1 MLKEITLRVVEAYH
15 RDAGRGIARIDMD
28 AMKELGLVSGDII
41 EIAGKSKASA
51 VVWPAYNED
60 RGLGIIRIDGN
71 IRSNAHVGIDDK
83 VVVRKA
89 EAHPAAKITIA
100 PTQPVRIV
108 GGEDYLRRYL
118 EGRPV
123 QKGESLRVEMLGNP
137 LTFVIT
143 ATQPSGVVIAG
154 KDTQIALKEKVP
166 AGTERAVSDVTYED
180 IGGLKREL
188 GLVREMIELPLR
200 HPELFQK
207 LGIDPPKGVLLHGPP
222 GTGKTLMAK
231 AVANETDAY
240 FITISGP
247 EIMSKFYGESEQH
260 LREIFKEAS
269 ENAPAILFID
279 ELDAIAPKRSEVT
292 GEVERRVVAQL
303 LALMDGLE
311 ARGQVV
317 VIAATNRPEGIDP
330 ALRRGGR
337 FDREIEIGVPDR
349 TGRLQILHVHTRG
362 MPLSEDVNLEDLAK
376 ITHGFVGA
384 DLSTLCKE
392 AAMRALRNILP
403 DIDIEGEIPQE
414 IIDKL
419 QVDAEDFYDVLKN
432 IEPSALREV
441 YVEAPNVKWEDIGG
455 LEAAKQELREAV
467 EWPIKYPETFEAI
480 HTKPP
485 KGVLLFG
492 PPGTGK
498 TLLAKAVAN
507 ESEANFISIK
517 GPELLSKWVGES
529 EKGVRETFRRAKQS
543 APTIVLFD
551 EIDAIA
557 PTRGTGFDSHVTERV
572 VSQLL
577 TELDGLEELK
587 DVVVI
592 GATNRPDL
600 VDVALLRPGRL
611 DRLVYLPPPNA
622 SSREQIFKIHL
633 KEKPIADD
641 VDITQLAKDTEG
653 YVGADIETVCREA
666 AMLALRDF
674 IRSDMTVGQVN
685 ENVKSIKITRDHLYA
700 AINRVKPTAS
710 LDVLKQYEKI
720 AGEFARFSVTEPEVP
735 TEKMAKPEYAGYA

>member
-1 MLKEITLRVVEAYH
+1 MAEEVTLRVVEAYH
-15 RDAGRGIARIDMD
+15 RDAGRGIARLDMD
-28 AMKELGLVSGDII
+28 TMRELGLVSGDII
-41 EIAGKSKASA
+41 EIVGRSKAAA
-51 VVWPAYNED
+51 VVWPAYPED
-60 RGLGIIRIDGN
+60 RGLGIIRIDGSM
-71 IRSNAHVGIDDK
+71 RGNAHVGIDDK

-89 EAHPAAKITIA
+89 KANAATKVTLA

-108 GGEDYLRRYL
+108 GGEEYLMRFL
-118 EGRPV
+118 EGRPI
-123 QKGESLRVEMLGNP
+123 QKGETLRVEMLGNP
-137 LTFVIT
+137 MTFVIT
-143 ATQPSGVVIAG
+143 STQPTGIVIAG
-154 KDTQIALKEKVP
+154 KNTQVTLKEKPTTVP
-166 AGTERAVSDVTYED
+166 EGSVSHVTYED

-207 LGIDPPKGVLLHGPP
+207 LGIDPPKGVLLYGPP

-240 FITISGP
+240 FINISGP

-260 LREIFKEAS
+260 LRELFKEGS
-269 ENAPAILFID
+269 DNTPAIIFID
-279 ELDAIAPKRSEVT
+279 EIDAIAPKRSEVT

-303 LALMDGLE
+303 LSLMDGLE

-330 ALRRGGR
+330 ALRRPGR
-337 FDREIEIGVPDR
+337 FDREIEIGVPDAG
-349 TGRLQILHVHTRG
+349 GRLQILQVHTRG
-362 MPLSEDVNLEDLAK
+362 MPIAQNVNLDELART
-376 ITHGFVGA
+376 THGFVGA
-384 DLSTLCKE
+384 DLAALCKE
-392 AAMRALRNILP
+392 AAMHALRMILP
-403 DIDIEGEIPQE
+403 EIDLEQEIPQE
-414 IIDKL
+414 VLDKL
-419 QVDAEDFYDVLKN
+419 QVTADNFNDVLKN

-441 YVEAPNVKWEDIGG
+441 FIETPNIKWDDVGG

-467 EWPIKYPETFEAI
+467 EWPIKFSEAFSI
-480 HTKPP
+480 INTNPP

-498 TLLAKAVAN
+498 TLLAKAVAT

-529 EKGVRETFRRAKQS
+529 EKGVRETFRRAKQVS
-543 APTIVLFD
+543 PCIILFD

-557 PTRGTGFDSHVTERV
+557 PTRGASFDSHVTERV

-577 TELDGLEELK
+577 TELDGLEELR

-592 GATNRPDL
+592 GATNRPDM
-600 VDVALLRPGRL
+600 VDMALLRPGRL
-611 DRLVYLPPPNA
+611 DRLVYIPPPNA
-622 SSREQIFKIHL
+622 SSRAQIFAIHL
-633 KEKPIADD
+633 RGKPVAED
-641 VDITQLAKDTEG
+641 VDIEQLAAETEE
-653 YVGADIETVCREA
+653 YVGADIEAICREA

-674 IRSDMTVGQVN
+674 IRSDMTAEQVK
-685 ENVKSIKITRDHLYA
+685 EGVASVRITKAHLYA

-710 LDVLKQYEKI
+710 RDLLHQYEKI
-720 AGEFARFSVTEPEVP
+720 ANEFARFSVTEEEVP
-735 TEKMAKPEYAGYA
+735 EEKKAKPEYAGYA